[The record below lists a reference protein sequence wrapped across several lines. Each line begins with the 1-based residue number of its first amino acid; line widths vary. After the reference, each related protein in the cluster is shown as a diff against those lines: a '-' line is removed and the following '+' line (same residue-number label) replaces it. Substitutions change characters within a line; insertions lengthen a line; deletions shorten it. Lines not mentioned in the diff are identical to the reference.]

1 MSPRRRLRYPVRTT
15 GPVRPVTVR
24 YMTPSKPGWSL
35 EEAADLVR
43 QGYTVAH
50 TEKVT
55 GWAAPVIEAQHRTRQ
70 SPK

>member
-1 MSPRRRLRYPVRTT
+1 
-15 GPVRPVTVR
+15 
-24 YMTPSKPGWSL
+24 MTPSKPGWSL

>member
-1 MSPRRRLRYPVRTT
+1 MSFHRRLRYPVRTT
-15 GPVRPVTVR
+15 GSVGPVIVR

-50 TEKVT
+50 AEKVT
-55 GWAAPVIEAQHRTRQ
+55 GWAASVIETQHPIRQ